1 MLNHEHLILQ
11 QVLQLNHHIKH
22 YLLLE
27 WQQNKLNT
35 KKKDFREEKQKKNF
49 FYQELIMLVNVPEY
63 IINVVRMME
72 MRMLNED
79 V

>member
-35 KKKDFREEKQKKNF
+35 KKGLQRRKTKRISFTKN
-49 FYQELIMLVNVPEY
+49 
-63 IINVVRMME
+63 
-72 MRMLNED
+72 
-79 V
+79 